1 MPGKL
6 FQGQD
11 IGRIVEQQM
20 RQWELSK
27 EKEHL
32 RLSTGVEID
41 YITISRELGSGGE
54 DVAEHLSKLMNWQ
67 FYDKDIL
74 DYMSENMNVHR
85 SVIEAVDE
93 RTKGWMEDWLMP
105 LFSSK
110 EAAHVEQLSY
120 YKHLTKVLLV
130 LARMGRAIIVGRAAG
145 QVLPRERGLSV
156 RVTAPFELRC
166 QRYAAERDI
175 SLEAA
180 QKVVQAADAT
190 QRRFVKD
197 FSGKDIDDPL
207 EYDLAFSTELVTP
220 PSVAKL
226 IWRAFDQHIVDMKVE
241 DERIKKSTAEIVAE
255 QMHHWDDARSIAES
269 EDRHTHLAD
278 GAAIDYI
285 SIERL
290 VGSGGGEI
298 ALRLSKLM
306 DWDIYDREILDYM
319 SKNMNVHVKL
329 LEGMDEQTRGRV
341 AKAFEVLFKRKSQG
355 KVSVQRYFEHLTETL
370 LVIARHGKA
379 IILGRGASKVL
390 DRSRGL
396 NVFVTAPFEQRSRH
410 IAELDQTDVEAAAKR
425 VKKADREQGKFV
437 RDFTGFDINEIHCY
451 DIVFN
456 TGKFSPQAVIKLIW
470 RAFDVRQEEQTQ
482 SPDISKITQ

>member
-6 FQGQD
+6 FHGQD
-11 IGRIVEQQM
+11 VGRIVEQQM
-20 RQWELSK
+20 RQWELTK

-32 RLSTGVEID
+32 RLTGGVEID

-54 DVAEHLSKLMNWQ
+54 EVAEHLAKLMDWQ
-67 FYDKDIL
+67 LYDKDIL

-93 RTKGWMEDWLMP
+93 RTRGWMEDWLVP

-110 EAAHVEQLSY
+110 DSTRIEQLSY

-130 LARMGRAIIVGRAAG
+130 LAKMGRAIIVGRAAG

-156 RVTAPFELRC
+156 RITAPFELRC
-166 QRYAAERDI
+166 QRYAQERGI

-180 QKVVQAADAT
+180 QKVVEAADTA
-190 QRRFVKD
+190 QRRFIKD
-197 FSGKDIDDPL
+197 YTSKDIDDPL
-207 EYDLAFSTELVTP
+207 EYDLAFSTEMMAP
-220 PSVAKL
+220 HSVAKL
-226 IWRAFDQHIVDMKVE
+226 IWRAFDQHMVDMKVE
-241 DERIKKSTAEIVAE
+241 DERVHKTTAEIVDE
-255 QMHHWDDARSIAES
+255 QMHHWDDSRGAAES
-269 EDRHTHLAD
+269 EDSHTHLTD
-278 GAAIDYI
+278 GKVIDFI

-306 DWDIYDREILDYM
+306 GWDKYDREILDYM

-329 LEGMDEQTRGRV
+329 LEGMDEQTRSGV
-341 AKAFEVLFKRKSQG
+341 AKTFEKLFVRKSQG

-370 LVIARHGKA
+370 MVIARHGRA
-379 IILGRGASKVL
+379 IILGRGAGKVL
-390 DRSRGL
+390 DHSRGL

-410 IAELDQTDVEAAAKR
+410 IAELDGTDVEAAQRR
-425 VKKADREQGKFV
+425 VAKADREQGKFV
-437 RDFTGFDINEIHCY
+437 RDYTGFDINEIHCY
-451 DIVFN
+451 DIIFN
-456 TGKFSPQAVIKLIW
+456 TGKFSPQAVTKLIW
-470 RAFDVRQEEQTQ
+470 RAFDIRHEEQV
-482 SPDISKITQ
+482 